1 MWLKTFC
8 VQKSTHCVSVWDS
21 TPLKV
26 IEELNRADSPL
37 LPPGFWSLNSGARL
51 SAWSVWCSTVTYL
64 VVGRRWLLFLST
76 ALKKI
81 CLKAI
86 FLFSYVCAHLHVVYA
101 HICGCPCVQKM
112 MSDPLELE
120 VPWCV
125 LPNMDAGNRTLILCR
140 SCCMAPTSSEHS
152 NPWPSLQCCCC

>member
-21 TPLKV
+21 IPLKV

-51 SAWSVWCSTVTYL
+51 SAWSVWYSTVRYL

-76 ALKKI
+76 ALKKNMFKSYFSLQLCMCTFACGI
-81 CLKAI
+81 CTHLRVPLCSEDDVRSSGARGTV
-86 FLFSYVCAHLHVVYA
+86 VCAAQH
-101 HICGCPCVQKM
+101 GCWESN
-112 MSDPLELE
+112 SDPLQ
-120 VPWCV
+120 V
-125 LPNMDAGNRTLILCR
+125 LLHG
-140 SCCMAPTSSEHS
+140 SH
-152 NPWPSLQCCCC
+152 QQ